1 MTARYGNEMG
11 TYVARRRKV
20 ITLRR
25 PLIIGALAAGVIALG
40 ASTAVAA
47 GPLGRPSPETSA
59 VCGHGASASMMSGSS
74 MATMHRASAS
84 MMSGTSMRTMHRT
97 SASMMSGTS
106 MATPPATSTGMATSM
121 MSGTSTGAMPS

>member
-11 TYVARRRKV
+11 TYGARRRKM

-47 GPLGRPSPETSA
+47 GPLGRPSPEPSA
-59 VCGHGASASMMSGSS
+59 VCGQG
-74 MATMHRASAS
+74 ASAS
-84 MMSGTSMRTMHRT
+84 MMSGTSMGTMHR
-97 SASMMSGTS
+97 AN
-106 MATPPATSTGMATSM
+106 ASM
-121 MSGTSTGAMPS
+121 MSGTSTGEMPS